1 MADVEH
7 IVIVGAGLAGAK
19 AAEAAREDGY
29 DGRLTLIGGETH
41 FPYERPPFS
50 KDVLIGSGV
59 PADARVHEDP
69 AFYATNEIDLVLG
82 TTVTSID
89 TGDQRVELGGKRML
103 GFDRLVLATGS
114 QARPLQV
121 DGVDEVEAHYLR
133 TLDDSLLI
141 REALRPGR
149 RLIMVG
155 ASWIG
160 TEVAAAARQ
169 RGADVLL
176 VDPLSVPL
184 ERVLGP
190 EVGAYFRDLHAD
202 HGVDVRTGTGVE
214 RFEPQGDG
222 GVRVHVEGGGAEEG
236 DLLVIGIGAEP
247 VIDVA
252 ADAGLDVG
260 RGVHVDAQ
268 LRTSHPAIWAA
279 GDIADHDH
287 PSTAGRVRVEH
298 WANALNQ
305 GTTAG
310 RNAAGRSEAYERLP
324 YFFSDQYDTGLEY
337 SGWPEEWDRVVF
349 RGSPSDG
356 EFMAFYMRDGM
367 IRAGINVNVW
377 DVNEAVQDL
386 VRSERQV
393 DLERLADPDVD
404 LADLA

>member
-19 AAEAAREDGY
+19 AAEAARQEGY
-29 DGRLTLIGGETH
+29 AGRLTLVGGETH

-50 KDVLIGSGV
+50 KDVLIGPGT
-59 PADARVHEDP
+59 PAQARVHEDP
-69 AFYATNEIDLVLG
+69 AFYARNEIDLLLG
-82 TTVTSID
+82 TEVTKIE
-89 TGDQRVELGGKRML
+89 TGDLQVELAGKRTL
-103 GFDRLVLATGS
+103 GFDRLVLAMGS
-114 QARPLQV
+114 RARHLGL
-121 DGVDEVEAHYLR
+121 DGIDEVEAHYLR
-133 TLDDSLLI
+133 TQDDSLSI

-149 RLIMVG
+149 RLVMVG

-176 VDPLSVPL
+176 LDPLSVPL
-184 ERVLGP
+184 ERVLGA

-214 RFEPQGDG
+214 RFEPAGDG
-222 GVRVHVEGGGAEEG
+222 GVRVHVEGGGVEEG
-236 DLLVIGIGAEP
+236 DILVVGVGAEP
-247 VIDVA
+247 VIDLA

-260 RGVHVDAQ
+260 EGVLVDAE

-279 GDIADHDH
+279 GDIAEHDH
-287 PSTAGRVRVEH
+287 PLTDGRVRVEH

-310 RNAAGRSEAYERLP
+310 RNVAGRSDAYDRLP

-337 SGWPEEWDRVVF
+337 SGWPEKWDRIVF

-356 EFMAFYMRDGM
+356 EFMAFYLRDGM
-367 IRAGINVNVW
+367 VRAGINVNVW
-377 DVNEAVQDL
+377 DVNQAVQDL
-386 VRSERQV
+386 VRSERQIDV
-393 DLERLADPDVD
+393 ERLADPDTD
-404 LADLA
+404 LAALS